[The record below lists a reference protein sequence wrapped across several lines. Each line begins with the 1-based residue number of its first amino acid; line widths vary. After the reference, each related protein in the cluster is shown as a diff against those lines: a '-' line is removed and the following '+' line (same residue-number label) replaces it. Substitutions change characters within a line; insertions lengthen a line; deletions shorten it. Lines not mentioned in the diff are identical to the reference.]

1 MSKIRVLLADDHTV
15 VREGL
20 RFLLESRDNI
30 AVVGEASNGRDA
42 VRKAGDLKPDI
53 VIMDISMP
61 ILNGIEATRAIIR
74 QFPRCKV
81 LVLTMHEDRET
92 VRQILRAGAAG
103 CLVKKSAASE
113 LFNAIEAVHLGEAFF
128 TPSVSKLLL
137 EDYVQITGN
146 AVEVLSQRE
155 RQILQLVAEGYANR
169 EIADLLCISVKTV
182 EGHKDNIKK
191 KLGVRDQVDLI
202 KYAILNG
209 IISLNRV

>member
-1 MSKIRVLLADDHTV
+1 MSKIRILLADDHIV
-15 VREGL
+15 VREGI

-30 AVVGEASNGRDA
+30 EVVGEVSNGRDA
-42 VRKAGDLKPDI
+42 IRKAGDLKPDI

-61 ILNGIEATRAIIR
+61 ILNGIEATRAIMQ
-74 QFPRCKV
+74 QFPKVKV
-81 LVLTMHEDRET
+81 LVLTMYEDRET

-103 CLVKKSAASE
+103 CLIKRSAASD
-113 LFNAIEAVHLGEAFF
+113 LFSAIEAVHQGEAFF
-128 TPSVSKLLL
+128 TPSVSKVLL
-137 EDYVQITGN
+137 EDYVQITED
-146 AVEVLSQRE
+146 AIEVLSQRE

-191 KLGVRDQVDLI
+191 KLGLKDQVDLI
-202 KYAILNG
+202 KYAILKG

>member
-1 MSKIRVLLADDHTV
+1 MSRIRVLLADDHTV
-15 VREGL
+15 VREGI
-20 RFLLESRDNI
+20 RYLLESRDNI
-30 AVVGEASNGRDA
+30 TVVGEVSNGMDA
-42 VRKAGDLKPDI
+42 IRKAGDLKPDI

-61 ILNGIEATRAIIR
+61 ILNGIEATRAIV
-74 QFPRCKV
+74 QQLPRCKV

-103 CLVKKSAASE
+103 CLVKRSAATE
-113 LFNAIEAVHLGEAFF
+113 LFDAVEAVHEGGAYF
-128 TPSVSKLLL
+128 TPSVSKVLL
-137 EDYVQITGN
+137 EEYVQITADAG
-146 AVEVLSQRE
+146 EVLSQRE

>member
-1 MSKIRVLLADDHTV
+1 MSRIRVLLADDHTV
-15 VREGL
+15 VREGI
-20 RFLLESRDNI
+20 RYLLESRDNI
-30 AVVGEASNGRDA
+30 TVVGEVSNGMDA
-42 VRKAGDLKPDI
+42 IRKAGDLKPDI

-61 ILNGIEATRAIIR
+61 ILNGIEATRAIV
-74 QFPRCKV
+74 QQLPRCKV

-103 CLVKKSAASE
+103 CLVKRSAATE
-113 LFNAIEAVHLGEAFF
+113 LFNAVEAVHEGGAYF
-128 TPSVSKLLL
+128 TPSVSKVLL
-137 EDYVQITGN
+137 EEYVQITADAG
-146 AVEVLSQRE
+146 EVLSQRE